1 METTPT
7 SFYFPYAVN
16 LFLGS
21 AKRKADTNLAV
32 IELVKEI
39 EKEGRFATP
48 DEQELISHYV
58 GYGDSSVLSA
68 RYSDVVEAV
77 TNEEFAAL
85 RASTL
90 NAHYTSLP
98 IIRGIWAGLLRMGA
112 GKLSQNLPL
121 QALYVAFHQGVGQV
135 NRAPRCRLRLGG
147 RGINEGKV
155 QSFQTTD
162 TNQVTRELA
171 GRRFRFHQALDTGA
185 RNLQLGHGVLAPACG
200 QIDGDLLEHQGRH
213 EHAQACGGHH

>member
-1 METTPT
+1 METTPIT
-7 SFYFPYAVN
+7 FYFPSDVN

-32 IELVKEI
+32 IELIKEI
-39 EKEGRFATP
+39 DKEGRFATP

-68 RYSDVVEAV
+68 RYSDFVETV

-98 IIRGIWAGLLRMGA
+98 IIRFAGSGQVCFAWVQANSLHSVFWTRQRASVISAASLPNAYTRSRAGL
-112 GKLSQNLPL
+112 KLNS
-121 QALYVAFHQGVGQV
+121 
-135 NRAPRCRLRLGG
+135 
-147 RGINEGKV
+147 
-155 QSFQTTD
+155 TT
-162 TNQVTRELA
+162 
-171 GRRFRFHQALDTGA
+171 
-185 RNLQLGHGVLAPACG
+185 
-200 QIDGDLLEHQGRH
+200 
-213 EHAQACGGHH
+213 

>member
-1 METTPT
+1 MNAIEPTTTMEVTVVDTPT
-7 SFYFPYAVN
+7 TFYFPSGVN

-39 EKEGRFATP
+39 EKEGRFAVP
-48 DEQELISHYV
+48 DEQDLISHYV

-77 TNEEFAAL
+77 TNDEFAAL

-112 GKLSQNLPL
+112 GNLTSLRVLDPS
-121 QALYVAFHQGVGQV
+121 AGIGHF
-135 NRAPRCRLRLGG
+135 RSSSPECTRLTSRW
-147 RGINEGKV
+147 V
-155 QSFQTTD
+155 
-162 TNQVTRELA
+162 
-171 GRRFRFHQALDTGA
+171 
-185 RNLQLGHGVLAPACG
+185 
-200 QIDGDLLEHQGRH
+200 
-213 EHAQACGGHH
+213 